1 MSTINDEMK
10 AHAEEAIKA
19 AKLRFG
25 LELDYSEPSI
35 DKLENLLGLVYWGF
49 YNNAKDEGERGV
61 ISDAAI
67 IWGSYLGEYMRL
79 KWGGTW
85 VLKDSDQIVSIKNIG
100 FSPIRFVFEKIT
112 SHPEHSLK
120 NYLGKLESKIISAP
134 IIPQQSQDLSENIGQ
149 LEKQIPI
156 KQSKKTI
163 KIDKHL
169 SFTLAGIGIR
179 LLLVVAC
186 IAGYLFIQKGSD
198 TFFGLMALPT
208 GSSPI
213 LPIEK
218 TLVTATSYS
227 INIQDQ
233 TPTPSYTPY
242 PTLTQIATLMAAET
256 QKPILPTQT
265 QAPFPSP
272 TPTPAYYTITP
283 IPPTKRPRP
292 TATKVPP
299 PTATELPQ
307 PTATELP
314 PPTATELPPP
324 TATESEPIVVDSC
337 NIDPSTVPVDKSVTI
352 TFIVHFSPPTP
363 GMGFETVF
371 VDPTDY
377 GQKGCNGIDNDGDG
391 LAYCDGSSGTLP
403 GSTTVYVRFV
413 TAVGNCVA
421 SYSSR

>member
-1 MSTINDEMK
+1 MSNINDEMK
-10 AHAEEAIKA
+10 AHAEDAIKA

-25 LELDYSEPSI
+25 LELDYSEQSI
-35 DKLENLLGLVYWGF
+35 GKLENLLGLVYWGF
-49 YNNAKDEGERGV
+49 YNNARDEGERGV
-61 ISDAAI
+61 IYNAAV

-85 VLKDSDQIVSIKNIG
+85 ILKDSDKIVSIKNMG

-112 SHPEHSLK
+112 SHPEYSLK
-120 NYLGKLESKIISAP
+120 NYLEKLESKIISAP

-149 LEKQIPI
+149 LEKQVPI
-156 KQSKKTI
+156 KQPKKTI
-163 KIDKHL
+163 IIDKHL

-186 IAGYLFIQKGSD
+186 IVGYIFIQKGSD

-208 GSSPI
+208 GSSSKIPVENI
-213 LPIEK
+213 LG
-218 TLVTATSYS
+218 TATSYS

-233 TPTPSYTPY
+233 TFTPSFTPY
-242 PTLTQIATLMAAET
+242 LTNTQLATLMPAET
-256 QKPILPTQT
+256 QKPIDPTQT

-272 TPTPAYYTITP
+272 TPIPVYHTNTP

-314 PPTATELPPP
+314 PPTATELPLP
-324 TATESEPIVVDSC
+324 TATESIPIIVDSC

-363 GMGFETVF
+363 GMGFKTVF
-371 VDPTDY
+371 DSTYP
-377 GQKGCNGIDNDGDG
+377 GQKGCEGIDSDGDG
-391 LAYCDGSSGTLP
+391 MAYCDGSSGTIP
-403 GSTTVYVRFV
+403 GSTTVYVTFK